1 MTRRIAFLTFVCFS
15 VAALAHLA
23 VSAEPVHDFA
33 KWEKEVAAMEARD
46 EISPPPKGEI
56 LFIGSSTVKRWTTL
70 AQDFPQHKVINRG
83 FGGTQIVDATYFA
96 ERLIFPHEPKLIF
109 LRAGGNDLNAGKS
122 AVQVFAD
129 YQEFVA
135 KVQAKL
141 PKTEIVFI
149 SLSPSIARWKQ
160 ADKEKALNG
169 MVQKFIAGNPS
180 LKYIET
186 YDMVLG
192 KDGMPREELFV
203 ADKLHFNAEG
213 YKLFAERIRP
223 SLPK

>member
-1 MTRRIAFLTFVCFS
+1 MNRRVFLALS
-15 VAALAHLA
+15 GLSAAVLVHLA
-23 VSAEPVHDFA
+23 TAAEPGHNFA
-33 KWEKEVAAMEARD
+33 RWEKEVAAMEAQD
-46 EISPPPKGEI
+46 KISPPPKGEI

-83 FGGTQIVDATYFA
+83 FGGTQIVDATFYA
-96 ERLIFPHEPKLIF
+96 DRLIFPHEPKLIF

-122 AVQVFAD
+122 ADQVFAD

-135 KVQAKL
+135 KVQSKL
-141 PKTEIVFI
+141 PKTTIVFI

-160 ADKEKALNG
+160 ADKEKSLND
-169 MVQKFIAGNPS
+169 MVQKFIAGKPN

-213 YKLFAERIRP
+213 YKLLAERIRP